1 MALANATK
9 TIIVQAARELMR
21 QRNLD
26 AITVEMIASACH
38 ISRNTFY
45 YHFEDKYHMLR
56 WMFQQE
62 MQPAL
67 DAACTQGHWADSIPL
82 LCERMRQD
90 AALYMHLMQTL
101 SPDNLPGLLL
111 NYYKQAILHSAK
123 EYFHRRRTNADE
135 AEAVA
140 LYYAYGVVGSLMEWV
155 RHGMRTDSCRIRL
168 TIQEIVQEQVFH
180 Q

>member
-1 MALANATK
+1 MPRSKQTKHLLAQSLQELLATMPLEK
-9 TIIVQAARELMR
+9 ISVNDIVEQAG
-21 QRNLD
+21 
-26 AITVEMIASACH
+26 VG
-38 ISRNTFY
+38 RNTFY

-101 SPDNLPGLLL
+101 TPDNLPGLLL
-111 NYYKQAILHSAK
+111 NYYNQAILHSAK

-155 RHGMRTDSCRIRL
+155 RHGMRTDPCRIRL